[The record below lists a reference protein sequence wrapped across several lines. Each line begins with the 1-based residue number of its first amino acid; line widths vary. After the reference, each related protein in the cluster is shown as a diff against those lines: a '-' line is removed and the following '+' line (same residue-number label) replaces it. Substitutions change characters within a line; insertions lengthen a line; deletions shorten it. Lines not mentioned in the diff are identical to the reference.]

1 MGVRRIKLVVQ
12 YDHRKWS
19 RRGGP
24 AWSTCVAL
32 LNSKQCFEVSGS
44 RSRIYAAA
52 AAALFVRNLWKILWD
67 TSTPVCSEYTS
78 MYLFRYVML
87 CRWCHLTQ
95 SFSTR
100 YLKIF
105 LFNFCLK
112 TRLKYQWVFH
122 WGEEKINILI
132 FLAKHW

>member
-1 MGVRRIKLVVQ
+1 MGVRRINCSTI
-12 YDHRKWS
+12 WS
-19 RRGGP
+19 QKMKQEGGP

-52 AAALFVRNLWKILWD
+52 AAALFVRNLLKILWD
-67 TSTPVCSEYTS
+67 ISTPVCSEYTS